1 MARYLV
7 HNALVQFRG
16 AAFNGAAM
24 QEAGYE
30 ENAVA
35 DFESLDEATECADKL
50 HAVVESGWLVVHS
63 FNERVLYD
71 SRAKQRVG

>member
-7 HNALVQFRG
+7 HNALVPFRG
-16 AAFNGAAM
+16 AAFSGAAM

-30 ENAVA
+30 EGQVA
-35 DFESLDEATECADKL
+35 DFETIDQATECADKL

-71 SRAKQRVG
+71 SRAQQRVG